1 MVKYTQ
7 TICWQQPT
15 NCLSVFDNFVE
26 LVLKELNNSII
37 FRNTNHVNK
46 EYNFLLILTYHYNSK
61 IFPV

>member
-26 LVLKELNNSII
+26 LVLKELNKSTI
-37 FRNTNHVNK
+37 FRNANHVNK
-46 EYNFLLILTYHYNSK
+46 EYNFLLILT
-61 IFPV
+61 